1 MVARLSYQVLREERA
16 FHIAKGVVASAD
28 PEGDH
33 IIKPL
38 DLLRLN
44 PYPGDRAPI
53 ALSIFE
59 DPGTNAMYNLMDLGP
74 AFYLCRKYD
83 DVYQA
88 HIKPDFHLEAP
99 IGLKEFLDFAIGAT
113 QCLEILHHSQG
124 MMHGEIRGDAF
135 HYNQETK
142 KTRLVS
148 FGSGVRSFEH
158 GLTSTGWLSLSR
170 EVGAKNKLLY
180 ISPEQTGRMP
190 AEPDTRTDV
199 YSLGVLLWS
208 LLTQQPVFE
217 GETPLDIVQG
227 VLRMRIPNVSTIRL
241 DVPDV
246 VGRIIQKCTAKNI
259 GDRYHS
265 VSGLRFDL
273 VKVQTYL
280 RDCDWASLKDL
291 SIGMKDV
298 SSFFMLPTT
307 MIGRESERERIIKV
321 IERVAKTHSIG
332 KKGAGA
338 TNRFSD
344 ASSFSNEFLDNAD
357 VSSEGASSVDGNP
370 RVSSSYAPTIGSDPR
385 PTRSSYLTSAP
396 NDGPTIFNSETI
408 PSPAS
413 GPLARPPK
421 PWERHHSVSF
431 ETKSLMESSVGTS
444 EPNRHG
450 AVDSSSSS
458 SLSRQLGNA
467 KFRQRGHCEVI
478 TVEGVAGLGKSFLV
492 QSVLAEARRQG
503 YCATAKF
510 DSARRSPFGP
520 LLKLLSSIF
529 KQVWGERNT
538 DTQFHQAVQ
547 QYVRPAWPMLHKL
560 LGLPEFLIGHV
571 ENGSPQPSRSV
582 SASRPRPKRRGSS
595 PGASTRP
602 CRTANATSQSSQDFL
617 RAGAST
623 KTTRLMNTFLD
634 VLRMFT
640 THKFICFCIHDL
652 HFADDESLDL
662 ISQIIGTR
670 MKMVIILTYRPDEVS
685 YEKIQRAIHP
695 PEPDRKSTHGSAP
708 THIGAIFQKGPLR
721 LTRTYRTLSLDRACD
736 HADSPPAT

>member
-1 MVARLSYQVLREERA
+1 MPEISYVEEPVVARLTYQVLREERGY
-16 FHIAKGVVASAD
+16 HLAKSVVASAD
-28 PEGDH
+28 PDGDH

-44 PYPGDRAPI
+44 PCPGDRGPI
-53 ALSIFE
+53 ALSIYE
-59 DPGTNAMYNLMDLGP
+59 DPGSNAMPNLMDLGP
-74 AFYLCRKYD
+74 AFYLSRKYGEI
-83 DVYQA
+83 YQA
-88 HIKPDFHLEAP
+88 HIKPDFHLEPA
-99 IGLKEFLDFAIGAT
+99 IGLKEFLDFAIGAA

-142 KTRLVS
+142 KVRLIS
-148 FGSGVRSFEH
+148 LGSGVRSFEH

-180 ISPEQTGRMP
+180 ISPEQTARMP

-199 YSLGVLLWS
+199 YSLGILLWS

-227 VLRMRIPNVSTIRL
+227 VLRLRVPNVSIIRL

-259 GDRYHS
+259 SDRYHS

-273 VKVQTYL
+273 VKVQSYL

-291 SIGMKDV
+291 SIGTKDV

-307 MIGRESERERIIKV
+307 MIGRENERDRIIKV
-321 IERVAKTHSIG
+321 IERVAKTHSVG
-332 KKGAGA
+332 KKGGGGA
-338 TNRFSD
+338 NRFSD

-370 RVSSSYAPTIGSDPR
+370 RLGSSYAPTISSDPR
-385 PTRSSYLTSAP
+385 PTRSGYLTSGP
-396 NDGPTIFNSETI
+396 NDGPTIFNNDTI

-431 ETKSLMESSVGTS
+431 ETKSLMENSVGTS
-444 EPNRHG
+444 EQNRHG

-458 SLSRQLGNA
+458 NLSRQLGNA
-467 KFRQRGHCEVI
+467 KFRQRGHCEVV

-510 DSARRSPFGP
+510 DSTRRSPFGP

-538 DTQFHQAVQ
+538 DTHFHQAVQ
-547 QYVRPAWPMLHKL
+547 QYVRPVWPMLHKL

-582 SASRPRPKRRGSS
+582 SASRPKMKRRGSS
-595 PGASTRP
+595 PGASTRTA
-602 CRTANATSQSSQDFL
+602 RTANATSQSSQEFL

-685 YEKIQRAIHP
+685 SEKIQKAIHP
-695 PEPDRKSTHGSAP
+695 PEPDRKLPPRIRT
-708 THIGAIFQKGPLR
+708 R
-721 LTRTYRTLSLDRACD
+721 LY
-736 HADSPPAT
+736 

>member
-1 MVARLSYQVLREERA
+1 MLREERA
-16 FHIAKGVVASAD
+16 FTTAKNVVASAD

-38 DLLRLN
+38 DLLRLS
-44 PYPGDRAPI
+44 PCHGDRGSI
-53 ALSIFE
+53 ALSIFV
-59 DPGTNAMYNLMDLGP
+59 DPGCNAMHKLMDLGP
-74 AFYLCRKYD
+74 AFYLSRKYD

-88 HIKPDFHLEAP
+88 HIKPDFHLDNP
-99 IGLKEFLDFAIGAT
+99 IGLKEFLDFAIGAA

-124 MMHGEIRGDAF
+124 MIHGEIRGDAF
-135 HYNQETK
+135 HYNE
-142 KTRLVS
+142 KTGKVRLVS
-148 FGSGVRSFEH
+148 LGSGVRSYQH

-170 EVGAKNKLLY
+170 EIGAKNKLLY

-190 AEPDTRTDV
+190 AEPDTRTDI

-217 GETPLDIVQG
+217 GETPLDVVQG
-227 VLRMRIPNVSTIRL
+227 VLRLRIPNVSSIRM

-259 GDRYHS
+259 ADRYHS
-265 VSGLRFDL
+265 ASGLRFDL
-273 VKVQTYL
+273 VKVQHYL

-291 SIGMKDV
+291 SIGTKDV

-307 MIGRESERERIIKV
+307 MIGRESERSRIVKV
-321 IERVAKTHSIG
+321 IERVAKTHAFG
-332 KKGAGA
+332 HNKGGGA
-338 TNRFSD
+338 ANRFSD
-344 ASSFSNEFLDNAD
+344 ASSFSNELLDGAD
-357 VSSEGASSVDGNP
+357 VSSEGASSADGNA
-370 RVSSSYAPTIGSDPR
+370 RLSSSYAQTVCSDPR
-385 PTRSSYLTSAP
+385 QSRSNYFPSP
-396 NDGPTIFNSETI
+396 PGEGPTIFHNETI

-413 GPLARPPK
+413 GPLGRVPR

-431 ETKSLMESSVGTS
+431 ETKSLMENSIG
-444 EPNRHG
+444 ERDPNRHST
-450 AVDSSSSS
+450 VDSSSSS
-458 SLSRQLGNA
+458 NLSRHLGNA

-478 TVEGVAGLGKSFLV
+478 TVEGVAGQGKSFLV

-538 DTQFHQAVQ
+538 DTPFHQAVQ

-560 LGLPEFLIGHV
+560 LGLPEFLIGQV
-571 ENGSPQPSRSV
+571 ETASPTPSRSV
-582 SASRPRPKRRGSS
+582 SATRPKPKRRGSS
-595 PGASTRP
+595 PGTSTRTS
-602 CRTANATSQSSQDFL
+602 RGANATCQSSQDFL

-640 THKFICFCIHDL
+640 SHKFICFCIDDL

-685 YEKIQRAIHP
+685 ADKIQRAIHP
-695 PEPDRKSTHGSAP
+695 PEPERKSWRLEP
-708 THIGAIFQKGPLR
+708 GPDGR
-721 LTRTYRTLSLDRACD
+721 LFKDFN
-736 HADSPPAT
+736 